1 MPTTEF
7 SNTAMGD
14 AAEQIMKIVQK
25 AAKLRDGHPDHLKL
39 AVEIG
44 DLMVVPGIQDPWYV
58 SNDHSRIQQHPLKE
72 KARSITIARPQPTSM
87 VKASASI
94 ASVPALAKVKLRLK
108 PMPKMK
114 AV

>member
-58 SNDHSRIQQHPLKE
+58 SNDHSNPATSIEGEGKKHYNCQAPAYFNGESICQHC
-72 KARSITIARPQPTSM
+72 QC
-87 VKASASI
+87 AS
-94 ASVPALAKVKLRLK
+94 PGQGKT
-108 PMPKMK
+108 
-114 AV
+114 